1 MDYGIDKCIVWR
13 GCGDFPAEF
22 SWCGINTVN
31 LVRGY
36 FNDVFSLN
44 ATIEKKAQIL
54 KNNLDKISAKSG
66 NVLLLPIG
74 ADHLGIESDIDVQI
88 DSVNELLKN
97 EYFIRLGSP
106 FDYFKRVENRFK
118 EFEWN
123 SEIRDNSKTFTLQG
137 CYSSRLDLKKENVE
151 CTYLLDLASRFVKIQ
166 KENAYN
172 TILEYAYKML
182 IQNQAHD
189 SICGC
194 STDDVHSENLTRYKK
209 IKQIA
214 NTIIDELKFKNH
226 FEEKKIIN
234 LSDKE
239 FSGIVE
245 FKTIQ
250 KLEGYDKIDFEKGF
264 ETEEYEMLILVQSSC
279 KGAANIED
287 MLKPSVDFFASID
300 LRTGQFFHEKGR
312 LEWLIKND
320 NKRIG
325 WGYEFEQLGIYRITV
340 RKCIPQDQTPYMNNR
355 YMLINVLEENASNEK
370 LKALKAYYAKPITI
384 ENELGSFA
392 LDREFS
398 WFEGSINWNG
408 VDANVYLETDEEDG
422 DTAKQAMKV
431 LKRVVD
437 NILENDARY
446 REYAA
451 EELTELAND
460 WLEASDEIDSEEIT
474 KEIFMKRME
483 MSEIMVNSDGSL
495 SLLYNDDDMF
505 WGHVIEIDVDS
516 SGKIIS
522 AYIAG

>member
-1 MDYGIDKCIVWR
+1 M
-13 GCGDFPAEF
+13 
-22 SWCGINTVN
+22 S
-31 LVRGY
+31 
-36 FNDVFSLN
+36 
-44 ATIEKKAQIL
+44 
-54 KNNLDKISAKSG
+54 
-66 NVLLLPIG
+66 
-74 ADHLGIESDIDVQI
+74 VQT
-88 DSVNELLKN
+88 N
-97 EYFIRLGSP
+97 
-106 FDYFKRVENRFK
+106 
-118 EFEWN
+118 
-123 SEIRDNSKTFTLQG
+123 
-137 CYSSRLDLKKENVE
+137 
-151 CTYLLDLASRFVKIQ
+151 
-166 KENAYN
+166 
-172 TILEYAYKML
+172 
-182 IQNQAHD
+182 
-189 SICGC
+189 
-194 STDDVHSENLTRYKK
+194 
-209 IKQIA
+209 
-214 NTIIDELKFKNH
+214 
-226 FEEKKIIN
+226 
-234 LSDKE
+234 
-239 FSGIVE
+239 
-245 FKTIQ
+245 
-250 KLEGYDKIDFEKGF
+250 FEKDF

-325 WGYEFEQLGIYRITV
+325 WGYEFEQLGIYRVTV

-370 LKALKAYYAKPITI
+370 LEALKAYYAKPITI

-437 NILENDARY
+437 NNDTKY

-460 WLEASDEIDSEEIT
+460 WMEASDEIDTEEIT

-483 MSEIMVNSDGSL
+483 MSEIVVSSNRSL

-505 WGHVIEIDVDS
+505 WGHVIEIKVDS